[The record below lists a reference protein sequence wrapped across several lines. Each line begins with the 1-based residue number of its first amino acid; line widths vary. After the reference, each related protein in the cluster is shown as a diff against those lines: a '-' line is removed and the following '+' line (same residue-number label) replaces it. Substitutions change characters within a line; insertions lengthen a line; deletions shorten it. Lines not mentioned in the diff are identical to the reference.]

1 MKIWRKNIQIE
12 PKEIINTK
20 RKLNHYNSRL
30 KLKMKMISINKTKI
44 IRLKKNKL
52 HKKWFCN
59 VHKIKLKIKKKQ
71 QKFK

>member
-20 RKLNHYNSRL
+20 RKLNHYNR
-30 KLKMKMISINKTKI
+30 KLKMKKISINKTKI
-44 IRLKKNKL
+44 ISFKKNKL

-71 QKFK
+71 KKFK